1 MTASRALRAR
11 SSPEDIGERTSSPA
25 PQPRIRPG
33 LQPDAAVLGSICH
46 AAFKSIADRHGFP
59 PDFPNPDAAIEL
71 FGHLLSRADIYA
83 VVAEL
88 EDRVVGSNFLWES
101 DSVAGV
107 GPITV
112 DPAVQNLRIGRSLME
127 AVLERAHRMGISSVR
142 LVQAAYHLRSLSLY
156 TQLGFEVREPL
167 SVMQGS
173 ALNLTIDG
181 RRVRTARAADLA
193 AADQLYQSIHGHTR
207 TTELRVSIEH
217 GTATVVERD
226 GRLTG
231 CTTGIGFFGHAIGES
246 NEDLQALIG
255 SAQSFAGPGFLVPS
269 RNAEL
274 MRWCLQHG
282 LRIVQPMTLMSMGP
296 YQQPKAAFLPSVLY

>member
-1 MTASRALRAR
+1 MIANSSLRAQ
-11 SSPEDIGERTSSPA
+11 SSPKDIGLQAQQPG
-25 PQPRIRPG
+25 PRIRAG
-33 LQPDAAVLGSICH
+33 SSADAATLGAICH
-46 AAFKSIADRHGFP
+46 AAFKSIADQHDFP
-59 PDFPNPDAAIEL
+59 PDFPNRDVAAGL
-71 FGHLLSRADIYA
+71 FEHLMSRADVYG

-88 EDRVVGSNFLWES
+88 EERVVGSNFLWEG

-112 DPAVQNLRIGRSLME
+112 DPAVQNRRIGRRLME
-127 AVLERAHRMGISSVR
+127 AVLERAHLKGIAGVR

-156 TQLGFEVREPL
+156 TRLGFEVREPL

-173 ALNLTIDG
+173 ALNLIVDD
-181 RRVRTARAADLA
+181 RSVRTAGAADIA
-193 AADQLYQSIHGHTR
+193 AADRLYESIHGHTR
-207 TTELRVSIEH
+207 TTELRISIEQ
-217 GTATVVERD
+217 GTAAVVECN

-231 CTTGIGFFGHAIGES
+231 YTTGIGFFGHALGES

-255 SAQSFAGPGFLVPS
+255 SAPSFAGPGFLVPS

-296 YQQPKAAFLPSVLY
+296 YQEPKAAFLPSVLY